1 MRNALRTLMVGI
13 TLAIGSCVILSAQE
27 YTGIT
32 GMMHVPTAEIAPA
45 GTARVGG
52 FFLNREFVPNQLILV
67 GKGTKYNTFNYF
79 LAIAPFSWIELSYV
93 CTMLKFHKNADISQ
107 PVGYYGKDRHFCVK
121 LRLLKEGKYWP
132 SLAIGTQDP
141 TRTIEDNSGDD
152 AYFSNF
158 YVAASKHLDIRG
170 HELGVHLTYRYY
182 QSDFNV
188 KWQGITGGITYRP
201 AFAPNSRAILE
212 YTGDD
217 VNVAVDCYLWRLLFL
232 QAGLQNGKYFSG
244 GLMLRIQL

>member
-13 TLAIGSCVILSAQE
+13 TLAIGSCVTLAAQE

-32 GMMHVPTAEIAPA
+32 GMMHVPTAEMAPA
-45 GTARVGG
+45 GTARIGG
-52 FFLNREFVPNQLILV
+52 FFLNREFISDQFVL
-67 GKGTKYNTFNYF
+67 KDTDTKYHTFNYF
-79 LAIAPFSWIELSYV
+79 LAIAPFSWVELSYV
-93 CTMLKFHKNADISQ
+93 CTALKFHKNADIEQ
-107 PVGYYGKDRHFCVK
+107 PIGYYGKDRHFCVK
-121 LRLLKEGKYWP
+121 LRPLKEGRYWP
-132 SLAIGTQDP
+132 ALAIGTQDP
-141 TRTIEDNSGDD
+141 TLSDRTTND
-152 AYFSNF
+152 YFSNF
-158 YVAASKHLDIRG
+158 YVAASKHVDLKG

-182 QSDFNV
+182 WSDFNV
-188 KWQGITGGITYRP
+188 KWQGVVGGITYRP
-201 AFAPNSRAILE
+201 AFAPNTRAMLE

>member
-1 MRNALRTLMVGI
+1 MKNVLRTLMLGMI
-13 TLAIGSCVILSAQE
+13 LIGSCVTLSAQE

-32 GMMHVPTAEIAPA
+32 GMMHVPTAEMAPA
-45 GTARVGG
+45 GTARIGG
-52 FFLNREFVPNQLILV
+52 FFLNREFTPDRMVV
-67 GKGTKYNTFNYF
+67 KGTNERYHTFNYF
-79 LAIAPFSWIELSYV
+79 LAIAPFSWVELSYV
-93 CTMLKFHKNADISQ
+93 CTALKFHKNRDENQ

-121 LRLLKEGKYWP
+121 LRPLKEGRCWP
-132 SLAIGTQDP
+132 ALAIGAQDP
-141 TRTIEDNSGDD
+141 TNSESGDNTFFKN
-152 AYFSNF
+152 YF
-158 YVAASKHLDIRG
+158 VAASKHLDIRG

-182 QSDFNV
+182 RSDFNAR
-188 KWQGITGGITYRP
+188 WQGIVGGITYRP
-201 AFAPNSRAILE
+201 AFAPNSRAMLE